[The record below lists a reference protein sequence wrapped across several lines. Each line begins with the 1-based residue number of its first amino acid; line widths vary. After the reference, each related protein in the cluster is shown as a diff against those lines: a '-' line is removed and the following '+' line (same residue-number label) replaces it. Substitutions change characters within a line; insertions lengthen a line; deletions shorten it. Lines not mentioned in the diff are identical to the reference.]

1 MEVRRVALG
10 AYEHQDVPFERL
22 VEELA
27 PERSLNRTPVF
38 QVMFAVQNAPGEVQT
53 LPGLR
58 VEQVGSDS
66 CPVAYDL
73 EVHAWE
79 AEGEIQFFWIYNR
92 DLFDRW
98 RMEQMVQ
105 HYRRLLEQ
113 VVADAAQPVGE
124 IELLFPEERRRIL
137 EEWNDTGQ
145 PLPSA
150 TIPELFER
158 QAEQTPEAAA
168 VVFEQQQLSYGEL
181 NRRANRLAHHLISE
195 GVGPENVVALALP
208 RSPEMVIA
216 LLATAKAGA
225 AYLPLDLDYPP
236 ERLAFMLKDANPSCL
251 IASAEA
257 RAKLPNSTRHIVLDD
272 LATTECLDRCLE
284 SNPTKSDRVR
294 PLHPE
299 NLAYIVYTSG
309 STGEPKGV
317 VVTQAALAN
326 KIITVAAKLEVSQET
341 IYAATTSVGFDPF
354 IEQVFCPLCAGARVL
369 IVPDRVRDGGQLR
382 RYLSEHQVS
391 IVDLT
396 PALVENLLE
405 GDSENLLERDSEDI
419 STLIIG
425 GDVLTSNVAKKVRDS
440 AVARRILN
448 FYGPTEACIDA
459 AAYVIGEVSSS
470 ATVPIG
476 SPLPNYQ
483 LYVLDEHIRPLPA
496 GVRGELY
503 IAGSGLARG
512 YLQRPGLTAERF
524 VANPFGPAGSRMY
537 RTGDLARWGTDGTL
551 EFIGRSDRQIKVR
564 GCRVEPGEIEAALR
578 RCGGVTNAVVISTAG
593 RDGKTQLIAYCTANR
608 YSDSQALLEE
618 LRRTLPEHMIP
629 SSLMVLP
636 VLPLLPGGKIDRNAL
651 PVPDFAATAAYRHPQ
666 TAEEQ
671 ALCDLFANVLGVKRV
686 GLDDNFFEL
695 GGHSMAMLRLLARIQ
710 SFFNIDIPLPE
721 FFANPT
727 AANVA
732 LRMQQRR
739 SPAHLD
745 EHEEPFIDLNRE
757 AVLDASFA
765 RNLPTRTPTN
775 FANVLL
781 TGASGFLGTF
791 LLAELLATSESQVSC
806 LVRTPDV
813 KAGKA
818 KLIRQ
823 LLQMHGFFDEHL
835 SDRIV
840 VIPGDLSQP
849 RLGLSEKQFER
860 VSEEVDVIYHSA
872 AVVNAIYPYDAL
884 KPVNVVGTLEVLRMA
899 VTARLKPFHFI
910 STLSVTEPDPPGKG
924 PWVIRE
930 EDPLPP
936 WEHLHSGYEQSK
948 WVAEK
953 LVTQAAQRGVPTTV
967 YRPAFIT
974 GDTKTG
980 IGNSADLFWQFIRS
994 CAETSCFP
1002 DIDFEMNMVPVDYV
1016 SKAVVAL
1023 SRCNESAGRVFHLA
1037 NPCATH
1043 MRDVLE
1049 SMASAGYPLER
1060 VSAQVWKSRTAGSK
1074 TIFPMLSQLTQHAA
1088 QTTYREPEFRCTG
1101 AFGLLRSTGIHCPP
1115 ITDALLQLYLS
1126 RLFDRV
1132 VAEAV

>member
-58 VEQVGSDS
+58 VEQMGSDS

-79 AEGEIQFFWIYNR
+79 AEGEIRFFWIYNR

-113 VVADAAQPVGE
+113 VVADASQPVGS

-137 EEWNDTGQ
+137 QEWNDTAQ

-158 QAEQTPEAAA
+158 QAEQAPEAVA
-168 VVFEQQQLSYGEL
+168 VVFEEQQLSYGEL
-181 NRRANRLAHHLISE
+181 NRRANRLAHQLISE

-251 IASAEA
+251 VTSAEA
-257 RAKLPNSTRHIVLDD
+257 RVNLPNSTRQIVLDD
-272 LATTECLDRCLE
+272 LATTECLDRCPE
-284 SNPTKSDRVR
+284 SNPTNSDRIR
-294 PLHPE
+294 PIHAE
-299 NLAYIVYTSG
+299 NLAYILYTSG

-326 KIITVAAKLEVSQET
+326 KINTVAAKLEVSEKT
-341 IYAATTSVGFDPF
+341 VYAATTSVGFDPF

-369 IVPDRVRDGGQLR
+369 IVPDRVRDGGQFR
-382 RYLSEHQVS
+382 HYLFKHQVS

-405 GDSENLLERDSEDI
+405 GDSEDRL

-425 GDVLTSNVAKKVRDS
+425 GDVLTSDVAKKVRDS

-459 AAYVIGEVSSS
+459 AAYGIGEVSSS

-483 LYVLDEHIRPLPA
+483 LYVLDEHIGPLPA
-496 GVRGELY
+496 GVPGELY
-503 IAGSGLARG
+503 IAGLGLARG

-537 RTGDLARWGTDGTL
+537 RTGDLARWRTDGTL

-578 RCGGVTNAVVISTAG
+578 RCGGVTNAVVISAPG
-593 RDGKTQLIAYCTANR
+593 RDGKAQLIAYCTANR
-608 YSDSQALLEE
+608 YSDSQALLEA

-671 ALCDLFANVLGVKRV
+671 ALCDLFGNVLGVKRV

-710 SFFNIDIPLPE
+710 SFFNIDIALPE

-745 EHEEPFIDLNRE
+745 EHEEPFVDLNRE
-757 AVLDASFA
+757 AILDASFA
-765 RNLPTRTPTN
+765 RNLPMRTPTN

-781 TGASGFLGTF
+781 TGASGFLGSF
-791 LLAELLATSESQVSC
+791 ILAELLASSESQVTC
-806 LVRTPDV
+806 LVRAQDV

-823 LLQMHGFFDEHL
+823 LLQMHGSFDEHL

-840 VIPGDLSQP
+840 VILGDLSQP
-849 RLGLSEKQFER
+849 RLGLSEKHFDR
-860 VSEEVDVIYHSA
+860 VSEEVDAIYHSA
-872 AVVNAIYPYDAL
+872 AVVNAVYPYDAL
-884 KPVNVVGTLEVLRMA
+884 KPVNVAGTLEVLRMA
-899 VTARLKPFHFI
+899 VTARLKPFHFT
-910 STLSVTEPDPPGKG
+910 STLSVTEPDPPGEG
-924 PWVIRE
+924 PWVITE

-936 WEHLHSGYEQSK
+936 WEHLHSGYAQSK

-953 LVTQAAQRGVPTTV
+953 LVAEAARRGVPTTV

-980 IGNSADLFWQFIRS
+980 IGNSADLFWQFIQS
-994 CAETSCFP
+994 CVEISCFP
-1002 DIDFEMNMVPVDYV
+1002 DIDFEVNMVPVDYV

-1023 SRCNESAGRVFHLA
+1023 SRCNESVGRVFHIA
-1037 NPCATH
+1037 NPCVTH
-1043 MRDVLE
+1043 IRDVLE

-1060 VSAQVWKSRTAGSK
+1060 VSGQVWKSRTAGSK
-1074 TIFPMLSQLTQHAA
+1074 TIVPVLSQFTQHAA
-1088 QTTYREPEFRCTG
+1088 QTTHREPEFRCSG
-1101 AFGLLRSTGIHCPP
+1101 AFDLLRSTSIQCPP